1 MSETLIGNVRGLQ
14 GEQGPQGI
22 QGVQGPAG
30 AAGATGPQGPAGPAG
45 ETGATGATGPQGP
58 AGPAGPQGPA
68 GADGIDGSDGVD
80 GVGVYSVEVIADGP
94 TTGGEQYSVLW
105 TDTNY
110 QTHSAGSFVAPEGP
124 QGATGATGSTGATG
138 AAGRGISSVTASESS
153 GTVTLDMT
161 MSDGTHEQPSF
172 SMPSSSG
179 DYVHLDLTFDY
190 DDTQLTTD
198 DQIGQAFES
207 FWLANNAIP
216 YPGRMSKIYYGKIT
230 LSKPVYLRA
239 FKYNG
244 SGGYPNYYGFTAE
257 SNYVEDT
264 TKLRFNLRNLN
275 GGVFAYRYTPTYGM
289 EKAGGPFELNFG
301 LQEMNPGTVENNGW
315 FQFHGDRFVQNGQ
328 IILPGYGSTQRYRVP
343 YRGGYTWTE

>member
-22 QGVQGPAG
+22 QGIQGPAG
-30 AAGATGPQGPAGPAG
+30 PAGATGATGETGPQGPAGPAG

-58 AGPAGPQGPA
+58 AGPAGQNGE
-68 GADGIDGSDGVD
+68 DGSDGV
-80 GVGVYSVEVIADGP
+80 SVRAIYINDEGP
-94 TTGGEQYSVLW
+94 TTGGEVYSVTW
-105 TDTNY
+105 YDSNFE
-110 QTHSAGSFVAPEGP
+110 THEAGNIIAPRGP
-124 QGATGATGSTGATG
+124 QGTAGSTGATG
-138 AAGRGISSVTASESS
+138 PAGRGISSVSASESS

-172 SMPSSSG
+172 TMPSSSG

-190 DDTQLTTD
+190 DDAQLTTD
-198 DQIGQAFES
+198 DQIGQAFER
-207 FWLANNAIP
+207 FWLNQNAIP
-216 YPGRMSKIYYGKIT
+216 YPGRLSKIYYGKIT
-230 LSKPVYLRA
+230 LAKPVYLRA
-239 FKYNG
+239 FKYSG
-244 SGGYPNYYGFTAE
+244 SASGYKNYYGFTAE
-257 SNYVEDT
+257 NDYVEDT
-264 TKLRFNLRNLN
+264 TKLRFNLKLLN

-315 FQFHGDRFVQNGQ
+315 FQFFGDKFVENGQ

-343 YRGGYTWTE
+343 YRGGYTWT